1 MDKITRILVPIN
13 GGAEDE
19 AALQLACSTAKKHGA
34 KINVVV
40 VVEVQRALPLDAAL
54 AEQEADAER
63 LLDWAEQYAK
73 QLNCSV
79 RVDMFQSRVAG
90 VTLVDQAIAL
100 KADLI
105 IMGLPYRSRFGT
117 YELGETSNYVLNHAT
132 CRVWLVRA
140 QFSPVTEGR
149 LAHA

>member
-1 MDKITRILVPIN
+1 
-13 GGAEDE
+13 
-19 AALQLACSTAKKHGA
+19 KKNGA

-40 VVEVQRALPLDAAL
+40 VVEVQRSLPLGGAL
-54 AEQEADAER
+54 ADQEAHAER
-63 LLDWAEQYAK
+63 LLDWAEQFTR
-73 QLNCSV
+73 QFNCSV

-117 YELGETSNYVLNHAT
+117 YQLGETSNYVLNHAT

-140 QFSPVTEGR
+140 QFSPVMDSPLT
-149 LAHA
+149 HA